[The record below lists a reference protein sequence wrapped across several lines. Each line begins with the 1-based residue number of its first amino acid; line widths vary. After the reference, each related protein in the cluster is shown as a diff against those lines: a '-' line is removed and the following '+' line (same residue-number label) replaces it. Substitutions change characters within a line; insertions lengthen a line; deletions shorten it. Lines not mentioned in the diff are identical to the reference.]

1 VLSNNLSQ
9 RLEWG
14 EAQLSARAHALMA
27 KGFARHAFAW
37 PRAQLSDLH
46 LRWAREELRGET
58 ERRRRAPPA
67 LRVRLARGEGRDV
80 TAQYGGKDETCS
92 VSTGG
97 KGGGAGGSTP
107 PTRPPLRKR

>member
-1 VLSNNLSQ
+1 VDVLSNNLSQ

-27 KGFARHAFAW
+27 KGFARHTFAW
-37 PRAQLSDLH
+37 PLAQLSDLH

-67 LRVRLARGEGRDV
+67 LLW
-80 TAQYGGKDETCS
+80 AQNHNGCVVGGL
-92 VSTGG
+92 
-97 KGGGAGGSTP
+97 GGSTP